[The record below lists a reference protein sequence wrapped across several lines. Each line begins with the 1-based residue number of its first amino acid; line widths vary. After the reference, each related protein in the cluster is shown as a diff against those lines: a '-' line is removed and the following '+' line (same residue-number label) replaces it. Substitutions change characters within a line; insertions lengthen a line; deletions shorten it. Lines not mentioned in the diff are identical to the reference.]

1 MEPRKGP
8 DAMEVEWQGQVNVG
22 ATTMLLACLPVGMLI
37 EKMSDRLLSTLFF
50 VIFSKHASRPSVY
63 DASGKRVGGGCP
75 GMNPWHDGWKLHRLK
90 G

>member
-1 MEPRKGP
+1 
-8 DAMEVEWQGQVNVG
+8 
-22 ATTMLLACLPVGMLI
+22 MLM
-37 EKMSDRLLSTLFF
+37 EKMSDRLSTPLFF
-50 VIFSKHASRPSVY
+50 PILAHASRPSVY

>member
-1 MEPRKGP
+1 
-8 DAMEVEWQGQVNVG
+8 MEVEWQGQVNVG
-22 ATTMLLACLPVGMLI
+22 ATTVLLACLPVGMLI
-37 EKMSDRLLSTLFF
+37 EKMSDRPTLRSFF
-50 VIFSKHASRPSVY
+50 VIFSKHTSRPSVY